1 MAEIIDLNINIGANT
16 TDFESSLQ
24 KAQNLLKQFEAALKK
39 ATNVGE
45 INYLNNQIKNL
56 NATIATL
63 GQQMNKVGRPAGDA
77 TNALTNLSRVA
88 QDAPYGFIGIA
99 NNLNPLL
106 ESFQRLQKESGS
118 SANALKSMAAG
129 LAGPAG
135 IGLALGVVSSL
146 IVTYGK
152 DISNFIAKTLDG
164 TNAVKENA
172 EAIKAGQEAYI
183 KAYTEMYNLSD
194 AFDKFNNGLISKKEL
209 LKQYNDTL
217 GDTYGKTNSVT
228 EAEKIWAANSDNFV
242 KAAVLRAAALSQID
256 KAAKKAAEAF
266 EAQAKPKEAFTSAFA
281 FVGAGAGGAAPINL
295 QAQTD
300 KDRLANQKKVVDGLK
315 VEEKFHLQ
323 VAKSIEQE
331 LKGLEKKAVYSEFI
345 GKELPKETKERA
357 TQVDYGKELVKQMLT
372 AQNAS
377 KAFMDNMK
385 AIGLEMV
392 KISGYTQSQEN
403 EIEKVNEGSK
413 KFYKNKLTDLSES
426 TQKKGGFGAMV
437 EGMIKKDQTQIEG
450 EDAEKKRIDDLTK
463 SYNDFA
469 YTISNNV
476 TNSLMGMYEAMQSG
490 QSPLQAIGDMFANIA
505 KQIAAA
511 VLQAIIF
518 QALLEAF
525 PALKGVFT
533 AMGAASSGKGLGGLL
548 GLASGG
554 IATGPTLAMIGEG
567 SESEAV
573 LPLSKLGNIM
583 QNSFNAGSMNGNS
596 MGQNGQFVLR
606 GQDLVLAMQR
616 SNSSLNIIRG

>member
-77 TNALTNLSRVA
+77 TNALSNLSRVA

-118 SANALKSMAAG
+118 SANALKAMAAG
-129 LAGPAG
+129 LVGPAG

-146 IVTYGK
+146 AVTFGK
-152 DISNFIAKTLDG
+152 DIAAFFKGPTEKLKEFRAELAK
-164 TNAVKENA
+164 
-172 EAIKAGQEAYI
+172 
-183 KAYTEMYNLSD
+183 
-194 AFDKFNNGLISKKEL
+194 ISQDLYKVV
-209 LKQYNDTL
+209 
-217 GDTYGKTNSVT
+217 G
-228 EAEKIWAANSDNFV
+228 
-242 KAAVLRAAALSQID
+242 
-256 KAAKKAAEAF
+256 
-266 EAQAKPKEAFTSAFA
+266 EAQANRTIGLNLVNVIAGGSAAAQEESLKKLKVLYRDSKEIQALK
-281 FVGAGAGGAAPINL
+281 VGADSAYMTHLVNMASKQEEYNAKEKNSTQALSLIYEEQKKKIAERDKALKAVKGDIVTGGGPGGGASVVTEEQQIQSIKNKYNPI
-295 QAQTD
+295 
-300 KDRLANQKKVVDGLK
+300 LK
-315 VEEKFHLQ
+315 E
-323 VAKSIEQE
+323 
-331 LKGLEKKAVYSEFI
+331 LEKQIVSAK
-345 GKELPKETKERA
+345 TKNL
-357 TQVDYGKELVKQMLT
+357 ELVTALSTFETPDSKGGTKKAGSSPIVNYAAEENKALT
-372 AQNAS
+372 LELA
-377 KAFMDNMK
+377 KMK
-385 AIGLEMV
+385 ALREKMKQIGLEPLQLFELPSDV
-392 KISGYTQSQEN
+392 RAKEDKRKGYFEKQAKDLLEQS
-403 EIEKVNEGSK
+403 
-413 KFYKNKLTDLSES
+413 NKS
-426 TQKKGGFGAMV
+426 GFGAMV
-437 EGMIKKDQTQIEG
+437 QGMAKKDQSKIDG

-469 YTISNNV
+469 YSISNNV
-476 TNSLMGMYEAMQSG
+476 TNALMGMYEAIQSG
-490 QSPLQAIGDMFANIA
+490 QSPLEAIGDMFANIA

-525 PALKGVFT
+525 PALKGAFT